1 MRLPKVNATIT
12 HKRRSTVS
20 GNKKKDSTIQTGISA
35 FISDSGT
42 TADSEQ
48 TYVIMMNV
56 CDVTSTI
63 DVTKDTLEYNSEDYK
78 LMNVQKKTYHY
89 TCRAIKC
96 V

>member
-1 MRLPKVNATIT
+1 MRLPETNASVT
-12 HKRRSTVS
+12 HKRRTAT
-20 GNKKKDSTIQTGISA
+20 GDTKEDSTLQTGISA

-63 DVTKDTLEYNSEDYK
+63 DVTKDTLEYDSDDYK

-89 TCRAIKC
+89 SCRAIKC

>member
-1 MRLPKVNATIT
+1 MKLPKTNATVT
-12 HKRRSTVS
+12 HKRRTVTA
-20 GNKKKDSTIQTGISA
+20 GNKKEDSNVQTGIPA

-56 CDVTSTI
+56 CDVSSTI
-63 DVTKDTLEYNSEDYK
+63 DVTKDTLESGSDDYK

-89 TCRAIKC
+89 SCRAIKC